1 MEYLEG
7 GSLSEAA
14 KKYDFEEDH
23 IAFIG
28 REMLKAISY
37 LHNNKLVFFFCFNV
51 FLFFRFFFLENVF

>member
-37 LHNNKLVFFFCFNV
+37 LHSNRLVRADDWLVLSNCDR
-51 FLFFRFFFLENVF
+51 LLSLSI